1 MKKTLVFV
9 AVALLVSVFSFVSC
23 KKDGNKTITEPGLD
37 RAPMLTNYADNYII
51 PAYAAMVKDLK
62 ALKAKTD
69 AFVATPDATRLSE
82 LKASFE
88 AAYIAWQKTDVL
100 EFGPAEDVSL
110 RMYMNTYPVTVTKLN
125 SNIANGG
132 YDLEQ
137 FGNKDAQGF
146 PAIDYLLN
154 GNANTIE
161 LFTTDAQSAA
171 RKQYLQAV
179 VNKMLQKTEGVSN
192 TWVSYRNTFV
202 AATGTDVNGGMSKM
216 VNAYVL
222 YFERYL
228 RAGKVG
234 LPVGAMTGV
243 AKPELTEAYYTPQLS
258 NVLSQYAMA
267 AAIAFYEGKSYD
279 GTGSGASMKTY
290 LASIGT
296 KDDNGT
302 AIADLITTKLKQAET
317 RLKALNT
324 PIKDAVISKRPE
336 VLTIYDDM
344 QQCVPL
350 LKVDMVSAFGISIT
364 YTDND
369 GD

>member
-1 MKKTLVFV
+1 MKKTLVFI

-23 KKDGNKTITEPGLD
+23 KKDENKTITEPGLD

-69 AFVATPDATRLSE
+69 AFVATPDATTLSE

-88 AAYIAWQKTDVL
+88 AAYITWQKTDVL

-146 PAIDYLLN
+146 PAVDYLLN
-154 GNANTIE
+154 GNANTVE

-179 VNKMLQKTEGVSN
+179 VNKMLQKTEAVSN

-202 AATGTDVNGGMSKM
+202 AATSTDVNGGLSKM

-243 AKPELTEAYYTPQLS
+243 AKPELTEAYYTSQLS

-296 KDDNGT
+296 KDDNGA

>member
-1 MKKTLVFV
+1 MKKTLVFA
-9 AVALLVSVFSFVSC
+9 AVSVLVSVFSFMSC
-23 KKDGNKTITEPGLD
+23 KKDDNNTVAEPGLD

-62 ALKAKTD
+62 GLKAKTD
-69 AFVATPDATRLSE
+69 AFVANPDAATLSE
-82 LKASFE
+82 LKSSFE
-88 AAYIAWQKTDVL
+88 AAYITWQKTDVL

-110 RMYMNTYPVTVTKLN
+110 RMYMNTYPVTITKVN
-125 SNIANGG
+125 GNITNGG

-192 TWVSYRNTFV
+192 TWASYRNTFV
-202 AATGTDVNGGMSKM
+202 AATGTDVNGGLSKM

-228 RAGKVG
+228 RSGKVG

-267 AAIAFYEGKSYD
+267 AAIAFYEGKNYD

-302 AIADLITTKLKQAET
+302 AMADLITTKLKQAET